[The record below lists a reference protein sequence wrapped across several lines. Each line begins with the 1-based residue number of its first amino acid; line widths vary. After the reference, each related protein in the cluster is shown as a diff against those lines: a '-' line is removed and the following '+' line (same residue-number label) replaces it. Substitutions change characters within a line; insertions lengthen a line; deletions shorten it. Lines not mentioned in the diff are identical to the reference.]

1 YWAGIEHAYG
11 QIWVMDQDGRNKTQL
26 TRTPAPASNDN
37 PVWSP
42 DGAKLLFD
50 TNRRGTAEIWVIDAD
65 GSNERALISDVR
77 VMPARASWQPV
88 RSSK

>member
-1 YWAGIEHAYG
+1 
-11 QIWVMDQDGRNKTQL
+11 MDQDGRNKTQL
-26 TRTPAPASNDN
+26 TRAPAPASSDN

-42 DGAKLLFD
+42 DGTKLLFD

-65 GSNERALISDVR
+65 GSNERVLISDVR
-77 VMPARASWQPV
+77 VIPARASWQPV